1 MDSVKVILDGQPAGA
16 LPGVRLKDG
25 DVEAPLGHF
34 CAAIGA
40 KAETHGGQ
48 VVVCRG
54 DLCVPVAP
62 VGSEGRGDVV
72 FVSLSALC
80 EPLGLSWEFLPER
93 GELRV
98 TTRQAAQ
105 AGLRAGA
112 LAPDFTLPDLSGR
125 PVSLRDFRGQ
135 RAAFYV
141 WASW

>member
-1 MDSVKVILDGQPAGA
+1 MDRVTVILDGRPAGV
-16 LPGVRLKDG
+16 LPGVRVREG

-40 KAETHGGQ
+40 KVETQGGQ
-48 VVVCRG
+48 TVVCSE
-54 DLCVPVAP
+54 DLCVPVEPAGN
-62 VGSEGRGDVV
+62 VDRGDLV

-80 EPLGLSWEFLPER
+80 GPLRLRWDLLKER

-98 TTRQAAQ
+98 TTRRSAEV
-105 AGLRAGA
+105 GLRAGDF
-112 LAPDFTLPDLSGR
+112 APEFTLPDLSGR
-125 PVSLRDFRGQ
+125 PVSLRDFRGH